1 MWLVLTFFFVVIK
14 INEDEIEEPEAGMEV
29 IEM

>member
-1 MWLVLTFFFVVIK
+1 MARIDVFFVVIK